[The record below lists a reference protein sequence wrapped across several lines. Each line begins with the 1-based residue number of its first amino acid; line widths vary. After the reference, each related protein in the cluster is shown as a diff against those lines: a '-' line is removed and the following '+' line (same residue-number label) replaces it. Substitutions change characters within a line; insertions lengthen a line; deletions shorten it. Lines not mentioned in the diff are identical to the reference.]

1 MRRSILDVWP
11 PSTLR
16 RGSTYLEV
24 QVAFAVLG
32 VALAG
37 LAPIVASQTRL
48 ISQIEQMISTDAVN
62 YLVPAQ
68 HLGASENLWVR
79 KLGFDA
85 TLSVNPPATNLET
98 PIDRANSISITS
110 SNLSLIEQN
119 AWVEVSVTPIDPEPE
134 GTGPSGE
141 DPPPDPEPS
150 S

>member
-1 MRRSILDVWP
+1 MRRAILDASP
-11 PSTLR
+11 APHAR

-48 ISQIEQMISTDAVN
+48 ITQIEDTISTDAVN

-68 HLGASENLWVR
+68 HLGASENLWLR

-85 TLSVNPPATNLET
+85 TLSTSPPVSDLEPPT
-98 PIDRANSISITS
+98 DRANSVSILS
-110 SNLSLIEQN
+110 SSLSLIGSN
-119 AWVEVSVTPIDPEPE
+119 ARVEVSVTPIDREPEDTEPSGEAPPPEPE
-134 GTGPSGE
+134 PS
-141 DPPPDPEPS
+141 P
-150 S
+150 

>member
-1 MRRSILDVWP
+1 MRRAISDAP
-11 PSTLR
+11 PASFAR

-48 ISQIEQMISTDAVN
+48 ITQIENTLSTDAVN

-68 HLGASENLWVR
+68 HLGASENLWLR

-85 TLSVNPPATNLET
+85 TLSTNPPATDPAPPTEPVNAVTIL
-98 PIDRANSISITS
+98 S
-110 SNLSLIEQN
+110 SSLSLIGSS
-119 AWVEVSVTPIDPEPE
+119 ARVEVSVTPLDQETE
-134 GTGPSGE
+134 QSESSGE
-141 DPPPDPEPS
+141 APPPDPEPS
-150 S
+150 P